1 MWDFFNRT
9 RGPGLISFI
18 VKPPFDE
25 GPEDQDLGV
34 NIYKGAATISWQ
46 NQRTSAHILD
56 SEDFIDER
64 PEDQDLGIIISNR
77 AVTLSWQEQRIRGS
91 VKFLPGSPSRNRG
104 QEP

>member
-1 MWDFFNRT
+1 MKDQRTRTWVSIFLKGAATFLGRT

-56 SEDFIDER
+56 SEDSFDEG
-64 PEDQDLGIIISNR
+64 PEDQDMGVIISNG
-77 AVTLSWQEQRIRGS
+77 AVTRSWQDQRTRD
-91 VKFLPGSPSRNRG
+91 L
-104 QEP
+104 